1 MSLPLAALQNR
12 LGLSSDAMDR
22 FAGALDRAVETY
34 RWAKQWEA
42 RHSTE
47 GAPAI
52 ARQLDRFHRSLS
64 RTANLRVAAKHWA
77 ELSKDGQTFTE
88 MRLKMADPTLKDFKS
103 LDLTQASNLTTLR
116 DAVGAARRWLSAKP
130 GREHGPAIRELVAE
144 VGRAYRR
151 TTGKP
156 PGLSSYEAAAGPGY
170 ATPFEE
176 VLVAVLTE
184 AGMPLSLEA
193 ARSLY
198 RSELRGKPKKSQP

>member
-1 MSLPLAALQNR
+1 MPSPLAALSNR
-12 LGLSSDAMDR
+12 LGLQSDELDR
-22 FAGALDRAVETY
+22 LTGAVDRAVETY
-34 RWAKQWEA
+34 RWTKQWEA
-42 RHSTE
+42 RHSTD

-52 ARQLDRFHRSLS
+52 ARQLDRFHRSLG
-64 RTANLRVAAKHWA
+64 RTANLRAAAKHWA

-88 MRLKMADPTLKDFKS
+88 MRLKMADPPRAGFAE
-103 LDLTQASNLTTLR
+103 LDLDNATDLAVLR
-116 DAVGAARRWLSAKP
+116 DAVGAARRWLGEKP
-130 GREHGPAIRELVAE
+130 GRAHGPAIRELVAE

-151 TTGKP
+151 ATGKP
-156 PGLSSYEAAAGPGY
+156 PGLSSAQTVAGPDY

-176 VLVAVLTE
+176 VLMAVLTE